1 MARFG
6 TKVANDEWYTTEY
19 TAEYVV
25 NKYIKWL
32 EGKKIILPCDS
43 EWSELYKACK
53 RHNLDCEISRDMYN
67 VDYNKYDLCFT
78 NPPFHGIAKYIRFLL
93 NNNVKFLLFAPWT
106 ICKDCAAKT
115 HDFYHVVY
123 YLERS
128 TPGGTKLSE
137 FKRPDGTIGK
147 VQWGLVTDLPEGKQV
162 VLNKPDIRIKAT
174 NEYQHYHGIWS
185 DLTKC
190 NYLKYDCYM
199 HCCAKDPEY
208 RLRVK
213 NLED

>member
-1 MARFG
+1 MGANFG
-6 TKVANDEWYTTEY
+6 NWSVSNDEWYTTEY

-67 VDYNKYDLCFT
+67 VDYSKYDLCFT
-78 NPPFHGIAKYIRFLL
+78 NPPFHRLNKYIRFLL
-93 NNNVKFLLFAPWT
+93 DNNVKFLLFAPWT
-106 ICKDCAAKT
+106 ICKECAAKT

-128 TPGGTKLSE
+128 RGTKLS
-137 FKRPDGTIGK
+137 FFDRPDGTMGK
-147 VQWGLVTDLPEGKQV
+147 VNWALITNLPEGEQV
-162 VLNKPDIRIKAT
+162 VLNKPDIRVKAT
-174 NEYQHYHGIWS
+174 NEYQNYYGIWS
-185 DLTKC
+185 DLCNC
-190 NYLKYDCYM
+190 NYLKYNWNYQN
-199 HCCAKDPEY
+199 AKDPKQ
-208 RLRVK
+208 RLLVK